1 MNMSISSEVLNPIHS
16 MEFELRKLVIII
28 SNTPIFILREVVLT
42 LWTLEKVYNVYKKLT
57 KPN

>member
-1 MNMSISSEVLNPIHS
+1 MSISSEVLNPIHS

-28 SNTPIFILREVVLT
+28 SNTPIFILREEVVLT

>member
-1 MNMSISSEVLNPIHS
+1 

-28 SNTPIFILREVVLT
+28 SNTPIFILREEVVLT